1 MAVKRVKK
9 IPRIVKG
16 NDFDGK
22 ISLTRY
28 TTEDGQTVESAFPVT
43 AAQDLRL
50 NLISESQY
58 KTPLDWDYDTSR
70 SDTVIIH
77 VKGDVLTC
85 GYYGLELT
93 GTYHGR
99 SIRSFTDRLFE
110 LVHSNEESDYFAN
123 ESGEYDLD
131 ALQILDALTINLGDY
146 VAQQEVKD
154 DLANL
159 YQAILIALNNKLSR
173 IDDDTAHGKITLLQG
188 IQLGSTF
195 IDGLVGKGGMLDE
208 HGRGTLR
215 SLKLWEWLEV
225 PELRLNR
232 TSVNIGLQWQT
243 NGGGIIESVGQEGQQ
258 SGEVYL
264 KLEDGEV
271 GAIALDD
278 LCMGIWH
285 DVNGDNASS
294 TSDDRHGN
302 FTIAGFKT
310 VYFRVTD
317 IPDTDPNGRDNSD
330 RHYFRYT
337 LRPGTYIHPYAQMH
351 FAQRGNP
358 SDPTRQAFVY
368 STPEY
373 TLKLRNVTTWEFQ
386 DGNYREIDGNLE
398 GFSIGNKIFHGDGH
412 VIGNA
417 YIYGRIDQ
425 FENTAAFMTIDQSLN
440 GTMQPGDVER
450 VVCTIRNG
458 YMEDVTGEY
467 SRWQITR
474 DSGDAASDEAW
485 ATDFNREHS
494 RQVANGDLHPF
505 EYDISWADLGVRS
518 AEQTAV
524 MFTVT
529 AIKDDDGI
537 PVQSNFDYGINLDIS
552 DYGD

>member
-16 NDFDGK
+16 NDFDGR

-43 AAQDLRL
+43 AAQDIRL

-58 KTPLDWDYDTSR
+58 KTPLDWDYGSR

-77 VKGDVLTC
+77 IKGDVLTC

-110 LVHSNEESDYFAN
+110 LVHSNEESDYLAN

-173 IDDDTAHGKITLLQG
+173 IDDDTAHGKITMLQG

-195 IDGLVGKGGMLDE
+195 IDGLVGIGGMLDE

-225 PELRLNR
+225 PELRFNR
-232 TSVNIGLQWQT
+232 ASVNIGIQWQT
-243 NGGGIIESVGQEGQQ
+243 NGGGIIENVGQEGQQ

-271 GAIALDD
+271 GAVALDD

-285 DVNGDNASS
+285 DVSGGNS
-294 TSDDRHGN
+294 TENSDDHHGN
-302 FTIAGFKT
+302 FSFAGFKT

-358 SDPTRQAFVY
+358 TDTTRQAFVY

-485 ATDFNREHS
+485 ATDFNREHT
-494 RQVANGDLHPF
+494 RKVANGDLLVF
-505 EYDISWADLGVRS
+505 QYDISWADLGVRS

-537 PVQSNFDYGINLDIS
+537 PVQSDFDYGINLDIS
-552 DYGD
+552 DYDD